1 MTSFSDTDPAS
12 LTPGI
17 VKITNGVPNRNG
29 VRKSGVVDGLIRGV
43 GGLSVSKVADEGHSI
58 SPRNTFTVERRRTLF
73 SERGDYFAISLLFVT
88 RTEPDAPGAQPQ
100 FRRTGDRQLHKA
112 LWLPMLSA
120 SCSHSTKDSL
130 TLSPGCT
137 AVSGYPEGPSRQ
149 PEERILIVLT
159 ANNEHATWRALLA
172 AADLNSQQWASRGEK
187 VLLWTNDCC
196 LPCCPSHST
205 RRKLDHH
212 FMTSVLIM

>member
-88 RTEPDAPGAQPQ
+88 RTEPDAPGA
-100 FRRTGDRQLHKA
+100 
-112 LWLPMLSA
+112 
-120 SCSHSTKDSL
+120 
-130 TLSPGCT
+130 
-137 AVSGYPEGPSRQ
+137 
-149 PEERILIVLT
+149 
-159 ANNEHATWRALLA
+159 
-172 AADLNSQQWASRGEK
+172 
-187 VLLWTNDCC
+187 
-196 LPCCPSHST
+196 
-205 RRKLDHH
+205 
-212 FMTSVLIM
+212 